1 MQSKKIILFAFLALS
16 TSWATTQEGTE
27 PLAFD
32 YFNQNNWIN
41 IFDFSSPSDILN
53 FMLTQKYEK
62 QISEE
67 ACEACSK
74 QLLSIINRNIHLG
87 FLYDIKKS

>member
-1 MQSKKIILFAFLALS
+1 
-16 TSWATTQEGTE
+16 
-27 PLAFD
+27 
-32 YFNQNNWIN
+32 
-41 IFDFSSPSDILN
+41 
-53 FMLTQKYEK
+53 MLTQKYEK